1 MKKILLVSGDSYTDK
16 KFTSIHHPDIDCDWP
31 KWSEVLA
38 EKLDMDCINLALNGA
53 GQEYI
58 YSTLIDKIQT
68 IEPSNIGLCIAAW
81 STVNRRDY
89 TINGIWKSHIYDY
102 LGERPV
108 FQFKE
113 SILDLIDRTIRYF
126 YSFQNVCENLK
137 IPYKQ
142 FSMLPLFQGYYWQEL
157 MRRRTE
163 DFPDDPDK
171 QIPIM
176 NKRQHLTD
184 NEKAWLSEREIR
196 CTDYIRKSPYYN
208 KINHNYIGWPTAM
221 RLNGYNFS
229 NKLLFNEHRISELD
243 SHPNAKGH
251 VQIAKHLHEL
261 L

>member
-1 MKKILLVSGDSYTDK
+1 
-16 KFTSIHHPDIDCDWP
+16 
-31 KWSEVLA
+31 
-38 EKLDMDCINLALNGA
+38 
-53 GQEYI
+53 
-58 YSTLIDKIQT
+58 
-68 IEPSNIGLCIAAW
+68 
-81 STVNRRDY
+81 
-89 TINGIWKSHIYDY
+89 
-102 LGERPV
+102 
-108 FQFKE
+108 
-113 SILDLIDRTIRYF
+113 
-126 YSFQNVCENLK
+126 VCENLK

-184 NEKAWLSEREIR
+184 DEKAWLSEREIR
-196 CTDYIRKSPYYN
+196 CTDYIRKSPYYD

-229 NKLLFNEHRISELD
+229 NKVLLNEHRISELD

-251 VQIAKHLHEL
+251 IQIAKHLHEL